1 VYEIVL
7 NGVDEASV
15 KDAMRGGILAA
26 TETGTVM
33 YIGASNFDGKLGQY
47 RIHLHEL
54 FR

>member
-7 NGVDEASV
+7 NGVGEDPV
-15 KDAMRGGILAA
+15 KAAMKAGILAA

-33 YIGASNFDGKLGQY
+33 YIGASNFEGKLGQY
-47 RIHLHEL
+47 RISLHEL